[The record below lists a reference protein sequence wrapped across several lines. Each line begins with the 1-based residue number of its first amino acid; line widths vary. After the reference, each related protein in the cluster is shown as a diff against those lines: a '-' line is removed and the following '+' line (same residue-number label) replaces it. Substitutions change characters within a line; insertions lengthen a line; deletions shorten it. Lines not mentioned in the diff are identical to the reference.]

1 MRPGFPITFRFK
13 LIPFIVT
20 VLLVALGVALGQWQ
34 DRRAEYKLSQEL
46 RLQAGRTGAPLDV
59 TAQPMSAPL
68 VEFRRVRITGEF
80 VASWPIYLDNRPYQ
94 GRAGFYL
101 LMPFKIAGTDMHV
114 LVARGWLPRN
124 TADRNQLPDYGT
136 PSGTVTVEGIARLG
150 PGQVMQLGTPPAL
163 QRHAIVQNA
172 TVQEVAAASGLR
184 MQPFVVE
191 QSVAAGPDDT
201 GIVHDWPAPS
211 TGVDKHKGYAF
222 QWYGLALMA
231 LLFFVVTGFKRGK
244 ARN

>member
-1 MRPGFPITFRFK
+1 MRPGLQIKFRFK
-13 LIPFIVT
+13 LVPFIAT
-20 VLLVALGVALGQWQ
+20 VLLVALGISLGQWQ
-34 DRRAEYKLSQEL
+34 DRRAEYKMAQEL
-46 RLQAGRTGAPLDV
+46 RLQAGRTGAPLAIG
-59 TAQPMSAPL
+59 AQPLSASL
-68 VEFRRVRITGEF
+68 VEFRRVRMTGEF
-80 VASWPIYLDNRPYQ
+80 VPDWPIYLDNRPYQ

-124 TADRNQLPDYGT
+124 TKDRNQLPGYRT
-136 PSGTVTVEGIARLG
+136 PSGTVTVEGGARLG

-172 TVQEVAAASGLR
+172 TVQEVASASGLR
-184 MQPFVVE
+184 MQPFIVE
-191 QSVAAGPDDT
+191 QTVPAGPEDQ
-201 GIVHDWPAPS
+201 GVVHDWPAPS

-231 LLFFVVTGFKRGK
+231 LLFFVVTGFRRGK
-244 ARN
+244 ATN